1 MDTCEDSAGA
11 SARGNS
17 SPHLKAGGSLPHNAE
32 HPKYDAIV
40 IGSGPNGLAA
50 AITLAQA
57 GQSVAL
63 FEARETIGGGS
74 RSMEMTLPGF
84 IHDVCSAVHPLAL
97 ESSFF
102 SSLPLEQFGLEMIQ
116 PSAPLAH
123 PLDNGAAVMLER
135 SIEVT
140 ASRLGKDA
148 RAYRK
153 LMTPLVAHW
162 DKIRGSVREPLGPH
176 IALHPIARADFGLK
190 AIRSARGLAESLFED
205 EQASAIFAGMCAHS
219 MMSLEKPPSA
229 GAGLLLGILGH
240 AVGWPIPRGGSQMI
254 VDALAAYFLSL
265 GGEIITGVE
274 VKSIDAL
281 PPASIILCDITPR
294 QLLRIA
300 GDYLPNSY
308 QWQLKRYR
316 YGPGIF
322 KIDYALDGPIPWK
335 AEECLRAG
343 TVHVGGTF
351 EEVAASERAVTL
363 GEHPE
368 KPFVLVAQQSLFD
381 PSRAPEGKQTAWV
394 YCHVPNGS
402 TFNMTERIES
412 QIERFAP
419 GFHDR
424 ILAKSTINSLELEH
438 YNANYIGGDINGG
451 VQDLWQFFTRP
462 TIRFVPYTTP
472 AKNIFICSSS
482 TPPGGGVHGLC
493 GYFAAQAALRQLH
506 LPKK

>member
-1 MDTCEDSAGA
+1 MI
-11 SARGNS
+11 
-17 SPHLKAGGSLPHNAE
+17 E

-57 GQSVAL
+57 GQSVVL
-63 FEARETIGGGS
+63 FEAKETIGGGC
-74 RSMEMTLPGF
+74 RSKEMTLPGF
-84 IHDVCSAVHPLAL
+84 MHDVCSAFHPLAID
-97 ESSFF
+97 SSFF
-102 SSLPLEQFGLEMIQ
+102 NSLPLEQFGLEMIQ
-116 PSAPLAH
+116 PAAPLAH
-123 PLDNGAAVMLER
+123 PLDDGTAVILER
-135 SIEVT
+135 SIEDT
-140 ASRLGKDA
+140 AAALGKDA
-148 RAYRK
+148 KAYRK
-153 LMTPLVAHW
+153 LMTPFVTHW
-162 DKIRGSVREPLGPH
+162 DKIKGSVREPLRPQ
-176 IALHPIARADFGLK
+176 IALHLFARANFGLK
-190 AIRSARGLAESLFED
+190 AIRSARGLAKGLFKE
-205 EQASAIFAGMCAHS
+205 ERAAALFAGMCAHS
-219 MMSLEKPPSA
+219 MMALEKPPTA

-240 AVGWPIPRGGSQMI
+240 AVGWPISRGGSQKI

-265 GGEIITGVE
+265 GGEIITGAE

-281 PPASIILCDITPR
+281 PPARVILCDITPR

-322 KIDYALDGPIPWK
+322 KIDYALDEPIPWK
-335 AEECLRAG
+335 AQECLRAG
-343 TVHVGGTF
+343 TVHVGGIF
-351 EEVAASERAVTL
+351 SDVAASERAVAN

-368 KPFVLVAQQSLFD
+368 KPFLLVGQQSLFD
-381 PSRAPEGKQTAWV
+381 PERAPEGEHTAWV

-402 TFNMTERIES
+402 TFDMTERIES

-419 GFHDR
+419 GFRDL
-424 ILAKSTINSLELEH
+424 ILAKSTMHALEVEH

-462 TIRFVPYTTP
+462 TIRFEPYTTP

-493 GYFAAQAALRQLH
+493 GYFAAQAALRHLH
-506 LPKK
+506 VPYNPIEDGK